1 MSGNAKQ
8 KKKMTKVAEID
19 PRITPQSKRQ
29 AHIHY
34 IIAFCGGFLGVFP
47 IVNVI
52 GLLGSAQTSNLIE
65 CVHSVIGQDWIALCQ
80 HAAGVALY
88 VLATFLVTYLSH
100 HTKLNIKLL
109 ALFVDVAT
117 GFVMWRM
124 PDNLPEL
131 FYLYPTFFALSFQ
144 WCSFSG
150 GYGYNCST
158 IFSTN
163 NLRQCVS
170 AFTETYFNGKREF
183 KLKAIFYGATLVA
196 FHLGVA
202 AAFLAWYKIG
212 NICFPL
218 IVLPCGLAAFLV
230 VSPVKN
236 IGSLNS
242 ESEQKIAEKS
252 SAELKSENSVKLGQ
266 KSKSEK

>member
-1 MSGNAKQ
+1 MK
-8 KKKMTKVAEID
+8 TKIAEID
-19 PRITPQSKRQ
+19 SRITPQSKRQ

-47 IVNVI
+47 IVNVS

-65 CVHSVIGQDWIALCQ
+65 CVHSVIGQDWLSLCH
-80 HAAGVALY
+80 HAIGVVLY
-88 VLATFLVTYLSH
+88 VFATFLVTYLGH
-100 HTKLNIKLL
+100 HTKLNLKLL

-117 GFVMWRM
+117 GFAMWRM
-124 PDNLPEL
+124 PDNLPGL

-150 GYGYNCST
+150 GYGYSCSS

-183 KLKAIFYGATLVA
+183 KLKAIFFGATLIA

-202 AAFLAWYKIG
+202 LAFITWYRIG

-218 IVLPCGLAAFLV
+218 IVFPCALAAFLV
-230 VSPVKN
+230 LSPVKDFA
-236 IGSLNS
+236 SHS
-242 ESEQKIAEKS
+242 ESEKENSLETNVAEKS
-252 SAELKSENSVKLGQ
+252 ASELKS
-266 KSKSEK
+266 